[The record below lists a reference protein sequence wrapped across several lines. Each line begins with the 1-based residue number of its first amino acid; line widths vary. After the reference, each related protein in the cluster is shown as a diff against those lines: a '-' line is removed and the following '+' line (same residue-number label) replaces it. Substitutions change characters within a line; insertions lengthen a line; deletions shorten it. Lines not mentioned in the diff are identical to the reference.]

1 MTKSICTVVSFGG
14 SSRCALKIGMVH
26 TVGSVATVTA
36 LGVGKKGG
44 TTFTPNRLLKK
55 MLETSG
61 IKATEVNMVTGND

>member
-1 MTKSICTVVSFGG
+1 
-14 SSRCALKIGMVH
+14 MVH